1 MSNSSGNK
9 NALLA
14 VPAAAAVLG
23 LILLLVSMLS
33 SPKVSL
39 NGFANGNDVTSTDSG
54 FSIYST
60 EQGDRGAARCSVV
73 NNGQTTTF
81 DQPSADFSVEADGK
95 KYWEIARSPDGM
107 AAARYQA
114 QCESNQGQLF
124 AGNRADK
131 IGGGWRTP
139 VLIVGLLLLL
149 GGIIGTVLMF
159 MRGKKAASNNQNSG
173 YDNSGYQYGQ
183 GYSDGYGTPGS
194 YGVSSGSHTPAQGNQ
209 NYGQQGQGYGQ
220 QPQQGGY
227 GQQGY
232 GQQGYGQQP
241 QQGGY
246 GQQGQG
252 YGQQPQQGG
261 YGQQGYG
268 QQHQQGGY
276 GQQGYGQQ
284 PQQGGYGQQP
294 QQGGYGQSG
303 QQSGQQGGDVSD
315 AATQAVNRDDIR
327 AAGAA
332 GDDAPTQAQ
341 QPGQQGGQQGQSG
354 WEPPRDGQ
362 H

>member
-232 GQQGYGQQP
+232 GQQ
-241 QQGGY
+241 
-246 GQQGQG
+246 
-252 YGQQPQQGG
+252 
-261 YGQQGYG
+261 
-268 QQHQQGGY
+268 HQQGGY

>member
-23 LILLLVSMLS
+23 LILLLVSMLF
-33 SPKVSL
+33 SPKVNLAGLS
-39 NGFANGNDVTSTDSG
+39 NGDLVNASDSG
-54 FSIYST
+54 FSVYST
-60 EQGDRGAARCSVV
+60 DQSDRAAASCSVV
-73 NNGQTTTF
+73 NNGKTTSF
-81 DQPSADFSVEADGK
+81 DQPSADFSVEAEGK
-95 KYWEIARSPDGM
+95 KYWEIGRSPDGL
-107 AAARYQA
+107 AKAEYATSCA
-114 QCESNQGQLF
+114 NTKGDLF